1 MRLAHAS
8 RVVQQ
13 AITMNEIG
21 SALRLPRLRLAITF
35 SFAVLLS
42 LVTRAL
48 ETTSF
53 DEPLVLPAVG
63 QSQLRIVKPDL
74 LELSLIT
81 TKLPP
86 PARPTQWNF
95 VAANFQY
102 VLPAA
107 GKFVVLVDNQPVTV
121 QSVGFKRRPLYAAFR
136 KRDLRISNQLY
147 LKLAQPV
154 VDWQTVRVTNPDSTL
169 WSATDTVFEARLEP
183 DRFSSAIHVNQNGYM
198 PNFPKVAMVGQ
209 YLGTMGELEVPAG
222 NGFRILDSANSV
234 AFEGQLQL
242 RADKGYNFSPT
253 PYQKVYTADFS
264 NLNRTGVF
272 RLQVPGLGTS
282 HPFRIDEGVAALYA
296 RTYALG
302 IYHQRCGTANSLP
315 FTRHVH
321 DACHTALADVPNS
334 SFTAVNTALANFSAD
349 YANNPRHTAPRL
361 NSVSASLYPFVTT
374 GKINVSGGHH
384 DAGDYSKYTI
394 NSAQFVHSLIFAV
407 DNYEGV
413 AALDNLGIPESG
425 DGISDLLQEAKL
437 ETDFLARMQDADG
450 GFYFLVYPRN
460 RSYEDNVLPDRG
472 DPQVVFPKTTS
483 ATAAAVAA
491 LAQAA
496 SSPRFKSA
504 HPEAAADYL
513 AKARKGW
520 DFLQA
525 AFSRYGRDGA
535 YQKINHYGNEF
546 LHDDEVA
553 WAAAELYLATGDRS
567 FENELISRFDPAN
580 RANLAQGWIRLWE
593 GYGAAIR
600 SYAFGARS
608 GRVGAGMLNSAYLTK
623 CEAELNGSAD
633 EQLRFSRDT
642 AYGSSFPD
650 PNKTFH
656 TAGWYFSVNQ
666 TYEIATAAHL
676 GMQSD
681 YLSTILLNMN
691 YEGGCNPQN
700 VSFLTGVGYKRQ
712 REMVHQYAV
721 NDRRALPPSGL
732 PLGNIQRGYQDSL
745 PLYPNNELSGL
756 SFPHDYAT
764 SAPHSPYDIW
774 GDVYNVTTEFV
785 NPQQARSLAATAY
798 MMAKTSLKD
807 QQWRS
812 AEATIQFS
820 KPNVPINLPSI
831 ATLQVS
837 GMPLDGAQIVW
848 EGRSHEPALAS
859 QFEVIPT
866 FVGRYWVE
874 AEALLPDGRRVSAAA
889 ELLSNSLAPE
899 IVATSQYGVRISGT
913 VGQTFTIQGCDNLLT
928 QEWYTVVTGT
938 FTSETFDW
946 TDEFGDEN
954 RARFYRVA
962 AGL

>member
-1 MRLAHAS
+1 
-8 RVVQQ
+8 
-13 AITMNEIG
+13 MNDFG
-21 SALRLPRLRLAITF
+21 SALSLRFALLAFLSAAII
-35 SFAVLLS
+35 AVTPAQE
-42 LVTRAL
+42 TR
-48 ETTSF
+48 SF
-53 DEPLVLPAVG
+53 DGPLALPAVG
-63 QSQLRIVKPDL
+63 DSQLRIVKSDL
-74 LELSLIT
+74 LELTLIT
-81 TKLPP
+81 TKAPA

-95 VAANFQY
+95 VAGNFQY
-102 VLPAA
+102 ALPAPA
-107 GKFVVLVDNQPVTV
+107 KFLVTVDNVPVLV

-136 KRDLRISNQLY
+136 KRDLRIINQLY

-154 VDWQTVRVTNPDSTL
+154 VDWQTVQVTNPDTTL
-169 WSATDTVFEARLEP
+169 WAAATTSFEARMDP
-183 DRFSSAIHVNQNGYM
+183 GRFTSAVHVNQSGYM
-198 PNFPKVAMVGQ
+198 PNFPKMAMVGY
-209 YLGTMGELEVPAG
+209 YLGTMGELEVPASA
-222 NGFRILDSANSV
+222 GFKLLDSANSV
-234 AFEGQLQL
+234 VFESSLVA
-242 RADKGYNFSPT
+242 RPDKGYNFSPT

-264 NLNRTGVF
+264 NFTRPGEF

-302 IYHQRCGTANSLP
+302 IYHQRCGTDNSLP
-315 FTRHVH
+315 FTRHIH

-334 SFTAVNTALANFSAD
+334 SFTAVNNALANFSAD

-361 NSVSASLYPFVTT
+361 NSVTASLYPFVNT

-413 AALDNLGIPESG
+413 AALDNLGLPESG
-425 DGISDLLQEAKL
+425 DGISDLLQEAKW

-496 SSPRFKSA
+496 SSPKFKA
-504 HPEAAADYL
+504 AYPEAAADYL

-525 AFSRYGRDGA
+525 AFSKFGRDGA

-553 WAAAELYLATGDRS
+553 WAAAELYLATGDRQ
-567 FENELISRFDPAN
+567 FENELISRFDPTS
-580 RANLAQGWIRLWE
+580 RSNLAQGWIRLWE
-593 GYGAAIR
+593 GFGGAIR

-608 GRVGAGMLNSAYLTK
+608 GRVAANMLNTAYLAK
-623 CEAELNGSAD
+623 CESELNGSAG

-650 PNKTFH
+650 PNKVFR

-676 GMQSD
+676 GMQPD
-681 YLSTILLNMN
+681 YISTMLLNMN
-691 YEGGCNPQN
+691 YEGGCNPLN
-700 VSFLTGVGYKRQ
+700 VSFLTGLGFKRQ
-712 REMVHQYAV
+712 REMVHQYAI
-721 NDRRALPPSGL
+721 NDRRILPPSGL
-732 PLGNIQRGYQDSL
+732 PLGSLQRGYQNEL
-745 PLYPNNELSGL
+745 PLYPNELSGL
-756 SFPHDYAT
+756 TFPHDYAT
-764 SAPHSPYDIW
+764 SAPHAPYDVW

-798 MMAKTSLKD
+798 LMAKTSLKN
-807 QQWRS
+807 QPWRTETAS
-812 AEATIQFS
+812 ISFS
-820 KPNVPINLPSI
+820 KPSVPIGVSSTATVNLGNLPR
-831 ATLQVS
+831 
-837 GMPLDGAQIVW
+837 DGAQIVW
-848 EGRSHEPALAS
+848 EGRSAEPIIGS
-859 QFEVIPT
+859 QLELTPT
-866 FVGRYWVE
+866 FIGRYWVE
-874 AEALLPDGRRVSAAA
+874 AEALLPDGRRVSAVA
-889 ELLSNSLAPE
+889 ELTSGAFAPE
-899 IVATSQYGVRISGT
+899 IVASSRFGVRVSGT
-913 VGQTFTIQGCDNLLT
+913 VGQTFVIQGSEDLQNWFPVS
-928 QEWYTVVTGT
+928 EGT
-938 FTSETFDW
+938 FTSDTVEW
-946 TDEFGDEN
+946 TDENGLEN